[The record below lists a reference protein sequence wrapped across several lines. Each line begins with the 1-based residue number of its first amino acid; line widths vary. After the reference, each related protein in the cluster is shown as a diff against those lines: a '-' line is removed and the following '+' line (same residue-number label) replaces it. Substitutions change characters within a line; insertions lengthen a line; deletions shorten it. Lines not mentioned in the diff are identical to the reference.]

1 MKNKPNKE
9 HIIAQKDELISEFT
23 SRYWMLMTFIFIL
36 YGAMWWKIWQNFD
49 WLAKFFDTFKFSNS
63 IINKYLIDNVEILI
77 SFGVVYFTTLAFW
90 KFKKGLFNDSEY
102 KIKFWSGILVHRLF
116 SMVILSPFIIYLLN
130 KTIPNGEY
138 HIFWLIVAW
147 LFYYLLPLFFSI
159 WSKQRK
165 KITDNKCVFLLICTI
180 MIFIIYLCF
189 YINGFWEPMI
199 ILFVSWII
207 FPSSDSLLRSYIVS
221 IDNFNS
227 IEKVHQI
234 SSEYTKS
241 LKDWT
246 VWSKITNFIL
256 AIETTEENPV
266 SLPLA
271 FESLEILWNMAI
283 AWAFWIIALVWF
295 YDANIITA
303 LYIHITLVVSA
314 LHLWLISNKFPN
326 IIDIK
331 ADWEWYNWVFLLERS
346 EDKILIM
353 NKEGKILFK
362 PDIVS
367 EIRMP
372 FKLIQK
378 EEIIN
383 KKSPK

>member
-1 MKNKPNKE
+1 MSKAKDKQVKD
-9 HIIAQKDELISEFT
+9 ISLKDELITEFT
-23 SRYWMLMTFIFIL
+23 SRYWMLMVFIFIL
-36 YGAMWWKIWQNFD
+36 YGAMWWRIWQNFD
-49 WLAKFFDTFKFSNS
+49 WLAKFFDSLKFSNLVIS
-63 IINKYLIDNVEILI
+63 QYLIDHVEILI

-138 HIFWLIVAW
+138 HIYWLIISW
-147 LFYYLLPLFFSI
+147 LLYFILPIFFSI

-165 KITDNKCVFLLICTI
+165 KITDNIYVFLLICTI
-180 MIFIIYLCF
+180 IIFIIYLC
-189 YINGFWEPMI
+189 INVYGFWEPVLI
-199 ILFVSWII
+199 SFVSWII

-221 IDNFNS
+221 INNYNS

-234 SSEYTKS
+234 SSEYAES

-256 AIETTEENPV
+256 AIETSEENPV

-283 AWAFWIIALVWF
+283 AWAFWIIAFVWF
-295 YDANIITA
+295 YDVNIITA

-367 EIRMP
+367 EIRIP
-372 FKLIQK
+372 FKRKQTG
-378 EEIIN
+378 EMTE
-383 KKSPK
+383 KKK